1 MRRKMAAILAG
12 VLIIASLSGCV
23 TKDADSDGGNN
34 GDGGNGAGGAVNA
47 EANIDPMGAYAQ
59 PVKISIGRAVDPN
72 YKFDNEDTAENNA
85 YTRWLKDTYNIVTTH
100 SWEAAAGTDYEQKVS
115 LAIASNDLPD
125 AMMVNETQLKQMIKA
140 DQLADLSEVYEKY
153 GAERLK
159 DIYDSNPG
167 LLDNVTYDGKL
178 YAFPE
183 TTLPSAP
190 LTWIRKDWLD
200 ELGLEVPKTVD
211 DLKII
216 AKAFIDHKVGGEG
229 TVGIIGTSQ
238 GGSLYSTFLS
248 SGDHYMNF
256 SPLFFA
262 NNAYPGIWV
271 KDKDGKA
278 VYGSTTEE
286 TKQTLIMMRDWYAQG
301 ILDKELALRKSA
313 QELITSGKAG
323 IFFGPWWSP
332 YNLQDIIKNDP
343 KANWRPYAAPLN
355 AEGKFNSNEAT
366 GSTYI
371 VVRKGYAHPE
381 AVVKML
387 NIHVSEKDPSYEE
400 VVADKQMT
408 SQEIPLFIIAGHGD
422 QLQYAVHS
430 AEKYLAGEIKLEDI
444 DKVNYGFGYEVADH
458 AKNVKKEPYD
468 NYDIQYWDKNGD
480 DAFFAHVYSHLN
492 GGSAFVNADVNY
504 VRSLATSKTKTMEA
518 RWTNLE
524 KLEDEIFLKII
535 MGSAPVE
542 EFDTFVKKWYD
553 QGGEQITK
561 EVNELQ

>member
-1 MRRKMAAILAG
+1 MKRKMAAILAG
-12 VLIIASLSGCV
+12 IFLIASLSGCV
-23 TKDADSDGGNN
+23 SKDANS
-34 GDGGNGAGGAVNA
+34 GDGNGGSTGNEGGAEVS
-47 EANIDPMGAYAQ
+47 IDPLGAYKD
-59 PVKISIGRAVDPN
+59 PVKVSIGRAVDPN
-72 YKFDNEDTAENNA
+72 YQFDNEDTAENNA

-100 SWEAAAGTDYEQKVS
+100 AWEAAQGTDYEQKVS

-159 DIYDSNPG
+159 DIYNSNPG
-167 LLDNVTYDGKL
+167 LLDNVTYDDKL

-200 ELGLEVPKTVD
+200 ELGLEAPTTLE
-211 DLKII
+211 DLQNI
-216 AKAFIDHKVGGEG
+216 AKAFIDNKIGGEG
-229 TVGIIGTSQ
+229 TVGIVGTSQ

-262 NNAYPGIWV
+262 HNAYPGIWV

-286 TKQTLIMMRDWYAQG
+286 TKQALIMMRDWYAQG

-332 YNLQDIIKNDP
+332 YNLQDNIKNDP
-343 KANWRPYAAPLN
+343 KANWRPYIAPLN

-371 VVRKGYAHPE
+371 VVRKGYEHPE

-400 VVADKQMT
+400 VLADKQMT
-408 SQEIPLFIIAGHGD
+408 SQEIPLFIVAGHGD
-422 QLQYAVHS
+422 QLEYAVNS
-430 AEKYLAGEIKLEDI
+430 TEKYLAGEIKLEDI
-444 DKVNYGFGYEVADH
+444 DKVNYGFGYEVAEH

-468 NYDIQYWDKNGD
+468 NYDIQYWDINGD
-480 DAFFAHVYSHLN
+480 AAFFAHVYSHLN

-504 VRSLATSKTKTMEA
+504 TRSIATSKTKTMEA

-524 KLEDEIFLKII
+524 KLEDEVFLKII
-535 MGSAPVE
+535 MGSAPIE

-561 EVNELQ
+561 EVNDLQ